1 MAVRDLIAP
10 ILAKGWVTVPGA
22 YDPALMAE
30 IKQAMVDVYPLYRRL
45 HAKKGLF
52 SAAEYALHHLPV
64 LCPAVL
70 RLLERNPI
78 ADQLTW
84 YFGGKYI
91 LNTLGGAIIPPG
103 AEIYTRRIH
112 RDIRT
117 FSGAGHLMVNTLV
130 MLDDCTEENG
140 ATWMMSGSH
149 LTADQPSEA
158 EFYDTA
164 ERATGRAGDVLIF
177 DANLWHAAG
186 QNHSQA
192 TRHILTPIYTKPFLK
207 QQLDYPA
214 ALGVDRGLV
223 LSDELRQVLG
233 YQARTPVS
241 LLDFYQQPEDR
252 WYQSDQG

>member
-1 MAVRDLIAP
+1 MAVKDLIAP
-10 ILAKGWVTVPGA
+10 IRAKGWVTVPEA
-22 YDPALMAE
+22 YPAALMAE

-45 HAKKGLF
+45 HAKKGLMA
-52 SAAEYALHHLPV
+52 AAEYALHHLPV
-64 LCPAVL
+64 VCPAVL
-70 RLLERNPI
+70 QLLAPNPV
-78 ADQLTW
+78 AEQLTW
-84 YFGGKYI
+84 YFGGRYI

-117 FSGAGHLMVNTLV
+117 FSGDQRLMVNTLV

-149 LTADQPSEA
+149 LTPDRPGED
-158 EFYDTA
+158 EFYAVA
-164 ERATGRAGDVLIF
+164 ERATGKAGDVLIF

-186 QNHSQA
+186 QNHSSA

-223 LSDELRQVLG
+223 LGEELRQVLG
-233 YQARTPVS
+233 YHARTPAS